1 MKKVFVVSAFVIG
14 IGTGLQ
20 QSGAL
25 ANKSQSSADG
35 FSNLFMEKDGEQAIV
50 DWNTYKADRYKR
62 ISVHLQGEVFRYLW
76 LESNSI
82 AFAGKYYD
90 SYRNAL
96 QSELML
102 VELVKKSTDT
112 MVLNFL
118 SLKTDC
124 ITVLRRMPVYI
135 DKFAY
140 VNLYQHV

>member
-62 ISVHLQGEVFRYLW
+62 ISVHL
-76 LESNSI
+76 
-82 AFAGKYYD
+82 
-90 SYRNAL
+90 
-96 QSELML
+96 
-102 VELVKKSTDT
+102 
-112 MVLNFL
+112 
-118 SLKTDC
+118 
-124 ITVLRRMPVYI
+124 
-135 DKFAY
+135 
-140 VNLYQHV
+140 